1 VSIEKQDRDSPQESS
16 VGLETRVAEVVS
28 AEEEEEEF
36 VPLTPEAFE
45 KALSE
50 VDALGLTWT
59 ADRSPIVK
67 PKTAEAEGALI
78 GERFEELQD
87 RYPHL
92 PFEVFLATSHYLTGS
107 EAFAQVAGGEESL
120 KRKAEIAARFIID
133 HDYRTEFFFRSAIKV
148 PYLRDV
154 DWEVVTKLYERG
166 VRDKVNISYGLL
178 ALSFQDPFNTG
189 KGRPPIRH
197 FTVAVDEMLVNS
209 LLEALTELKSRL
221 VSARTETETLSQ
233 QQPLEE
239 RHVPQE

>member
-1 VSIEKQDRDSPQESS
+1 MSTEKQDRDSPKESS
-16 VGLETRVAEVVS
+16 VGLEAHVAEVVS

-36 VPLTPEAFE
+36 VPLTPEEFE

-67 PKTAEAEGALI
+67 PKTAESEAALI
-78 GERFEELQD
+78 GERFEEIQD

-107 EAFAQVAGGEESL
+107 EAFAQVAGGEDSL
-120 KRKAEIAARFIID
+120 KRKAEVAARFIID

-197 FTVAVDEMLVNS
+197 FTLAVDEALVNN
-209 LLEALTELKSRL
+209 LFEVLTELRARL
-221 VSARTETETLSQ
+221 ISARGETETLSERQ
-233 QQPLEE
+233 APEE
-239 RHVPQE
+239 